1 MLSSFYDLWSL
12 TSPLVPFETGHL
24 LWIAFKF
31 LWSLVFDIARWAAE
45 LIIFVVNCFQV
56 FMIFGLWHLRPKYY
70 YMNRVVNCFQ
80 VFMIFGLWYP
90 LLFLQ
95 CLGRCCELLS
105 SFYDLWSLTSLLGA
119 EQQSCKLW
127 IAFKFLWSLV
137 FDIPNKPRQPNLRVV
152 NCFQVFMIFGL
163 WHQSSIGA
171 FFCPVVNCF
180 QVFMIFGL
188 WHRAGVL
195 AGLGDCCELLSSF
208 YDLWSLTS
216 VYFFSLKMIKLWI
229 AFKFLW
235 SLVFDISIRPKPQQQ
250 RITGCH

>member
-80 VFMIFGLWYP
+80 VFMIFGLWHP

-105 SFYDLWSLTSLLGA
+105 SFYDLWSLTSLENIFLF
-119 EQQSCKLW
+119 CVLLW

-137 FDIPNKPRQPNLRVV
+137 FDILLHHLPFTGSVV

-163 WHQSSIGA
+163 WHLNSTKATTAKDYRMS
-171 FFCPVVNCF
+171 
-180 QVFMIFGL
+180 
-188 WHRAGVL
+188 L
-195 AGLGDCCELLSSF
+195 A
-208 YDLWSLTS
+208 
-216 VYFFSLKMIKLWI
+216 
-229 AFKFLW
+229 
-235 SLVFDISIRPKPQQQ
+235 
-250 RITGCH
+250 